1 MEKQHLHLLINEE
14 IYRIGGDE
22 AISIS
27 ETKPIAEE
35 VVNDSTAEP
44 TQVSEPEPAPL
55 AKQEEKLAEE
65 QPAPKPEPTQKEEP
79 TIEKPAISKPT
90 QESPEI
96 PVRKK
101 EEPTEEPKKIPLAIF
116 HSSTNQA
123 EMELL
128 QKIIDACKVPKEDYT
143 IFENGFDQSVSFKKA
158 LVFVPEAKAFYTP
171 IPYKNSHFLCS
182 KPLANLASDQQEKGK
197 LWVALQ
203 QFVLK

>member
-14 IYRIGGDE
+14 IYRIAGDE
-22 AISIS
+22 AIATTKSKATVEGVDEAS
-27 ETKPIAEE
+27 E
-35 VVNDSTAEP
+35 EP
-44 TQVSEPEPAPL
+44 VQVAEPEPKPI
-55 AKQEEKLAEE
+55 AKQEEKQEKE
-65 QPAPKPEPTQKEEP
+65 QAIVQPK
-79 TIEKPAISKPT
+79 

-96 PVRKK
+96 PVMEK
-101 EEPTEEPKKIPLAIF
+101 EEPKEIPLAIF

-143 IFENGFDQSVSFKKA
+143 IFENGFDQSVQFKKA

-171 IPYKNSHFLCS
+171 IPYKSSHFLCS
-182 KPLANLASDQQEKGK
+182 KPLDILASNQEEKGK

-203 QFVLK
+203 KFVLN